1 MKEATGILILLIASL
16 ASAQQPNPPYLREF
30 PSVEQVLK
38 AETTSDPKKTALL
51 QLQAFYELQEIIKT
65 LAGPREYSGLT
76 PDENRWIQT
85 YKQVGAHLAEES
97 DKAFPGPY
105 GNWKRFSLNVAMYPR
120 NYPDFAVETQ
130 LFKRFFSPAVRAAF
144 EKELG
149 IDAARHQAFVE
160 AEQRAY
166 AAANA
171 RASGGDANANA
182 GASSGNSADKPEP
195 CPVVETKKVRPAGN
209 SSLTVRGAGYVYTY
223 TETNRQ
229 TGAVTNSFT
238 EHGNFINT
246 TLYLLD
252 EDAEAALHSAGIGA
266 GLMGNTLFTFSLM
279 DAGGQVKDM
288 PGMSMLSA
296 LSSAMGQGD
305 MPKEFANMAQSDYE
319 CGMKAIHLHTVAQI
333 TTDGNAVGTFTNVPA
348 GAYYLYGRFY
358 RITSPVRGGGMVWNF
373 KVQVKPGFNTLRLTV
388 DDAALK

>member
-1 MKEATGILILLIASL
+1 MREVTGGDAK
-16 ASAQQPNPPYLREF
+16 Q
-30 PSVEQVLK
+30 
-38 AETTSDPKKTALL
+38 TALL

-65 LAGPREYSGLT
+65 LSGPREYTGLT
-76 PDENRWIQT
+76 PDESKWLQT
-85 YKQVGAHLAEES
+85 YRQAGAHLAEES

-105 GNWKRFSLNVAMYPR
+105 GNWKRFSLNVAMYPS
-120 NYPDFAVETQ
+120 NYPDFAVGTQ
-130 LFKRFFSPAVRAAF
+130 LFKRFFSPGVRAAF

-171 RASGGDANANA
+171 RASGGDAIANANAGAKA

-195 CPVVETKKVRPAGN
+195 CRVVETKKVRPAGN

-229 TGAVTNSFT
+229 TGAVANSFT
-238 EHGNFINT
+238 EHGNFVNT

-252 EDAEAALHSAGIGA
+252 EDAEAALHSAGIGP

-305 MPKEFANMAQSDYE
+305 MPKEFSNMAQSDYE
-319 CGMKAIHLHTVAQI
+319 CGMKAIHLHTVAQM
-333 TTDGNAVGTFTNVPA
+333 TTDGNAAGTFTNVPA

-358 RITSPVRGGGMVWNF
+358 RITKPVRSGGMVWNF
-373 KVQVKPGFNTLRLTV
+373 KVQVKPGPNTLRLTV
-388 DDAALK
+388 DEAALK